1 MKVHTYEKAFLTL
14 GVIVLVVCGS
24 ALVYASVGHGV
35 HLPGE
40 GGRIVPQEVTRTAPF
55 DSIGVREIAPGRY
68 RAVIIAQAWAFLP
81 GEIRVPRGSEVEFI
95 VTSTDV
101 LHGFHVQGTR
111 VNMMAIPGQ
120 ISRATARFDRPGEFL
135 LICHEYC
142 GLGHHTMAG
151 KVVVE

>member
-14 GVIVLVVCGS
+14 GVVVLVACAA
-24 ALVYASVGHGV
+24 ALVYATVGHGA
-35 HLPGE
+35 HLPGP
-40 GGRIVPQEVTRTAPF
+40 GGRIVPQEVLRTPPF
-55 DSIGVREIAPGRY
+55 DSLGVREVAPGRY

-81 GEIRVPRGSEVEFI
+81 AEIRVPQGSEVEFI

-101 LHGFHVQGTR
+101 LHGFHIEGTR

-120 ISRATARFDRPGEFL
+120 ISRAVYRFDRTGEHM

-151 KVVVE
+151 RVVVE